1 MRLARFESKIGGAYD
16 YALFRGVGNSMPGCE
31 AVPKTVSL
39 RGGRRLVPMDGP
51 FRGGDSTE
59 AAMAK
64 NRVGKYLGMQLL
76 L

>member
-1 MRLARFESKIGGAYD
+1 
-16 YALFRGVGNSMPGCE
+16 MPGCE

-51 FRGGDSTE
+51 FRGGDSTK

-64 NRVGKYLGMQLL
+64 NRTFGATGLHVIARSTEAQL
-76 L
+76 